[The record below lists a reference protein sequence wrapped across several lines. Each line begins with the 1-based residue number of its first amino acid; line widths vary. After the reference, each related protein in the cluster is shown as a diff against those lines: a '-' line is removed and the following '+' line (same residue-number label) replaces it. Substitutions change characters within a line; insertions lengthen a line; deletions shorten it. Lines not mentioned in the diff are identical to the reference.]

1 MRLSTLLP
9 MPAMLILP
17 VLLLLS
23 CGSRQPATDATLV
36 EKVCTHAMHIASRD
50 EIGEF
55 TMSQCR
61 EELFKRADKLRSG
74 FHGWA
79 HCLLE
84 TDSIPE
90 AKALCRERDFLQGR

>member
-1 MRLSTLLP
+1 
-9 MPAMLILP
+9 MPATTILAA
-17 VLLLLS
+17 LLLSS
-23 CGSRQPATDATLV
+23 CGSRQPATDESLV

-61 EELFKRADKLRSG
+61 EELFKRADKLRGG

-79 HCLLE
+79 HCLLGV
-84 TDSIPE
+84 DSIPE
-90 AKALCRERDFLQGR
+90 AKALCRERDFLQGN